1 MSSNNNGRYPLHP
14 ILIVDDEVNA
24 LKSFELTLRSG
35 GFSHIV
41 ACHDSR
47 KVLPFL
53 EEREVELILLDI
65 LMPGLSGED
74 ILSKAVQD
82 FPNTPVIMVTGINEV
97 DTAVRCMRL
106 GAFDYILKPVDKDR
120 LLPSVRRAIE
130 VGQLRR
136 ENVNLT
142 RRFFSESLE
151 HPGSFS
157 KMITNNRKMQKIFQY
172 CEAVALGDYP
182 MLITG
187 ETGVGKEL
195 LAEAIHDLSGRKGPF
210 VAVDIAG
217 LDDNIFSDSLFG
229 HTKGAFTGADFIRRG
244 LIEKA
249 SGGTLFLDEI
259 GDLKPAS
266 QVKLLRLLDK
276 KEYFPLGSDI
286 AKPAHVRFLFA
297 TNKDLMDLKKRDSF
311 RDDLF
316 YRIHTHHVHIPP
328 LRERLDDIPFL
339 FENFL
344 DMACREFKKKKPAY
358 HQGLITLL
366 RNYRYPGNLRELKA
380 MVFDAVGR
388 NKSNTISL
396 ESFDKSISG
405 RSDATALHASSP
417 PHSYWANQLTH
428 LPTLKE
434 ASRIL
439 IQEALDRADN
449 NQRVAALM
457 LGITPQALNQ
467 RLKRSH

>member
-1 MSSNNNGRYPLHP
+1 MGSNNKGRYPLYP
-14 ILIVDDEVNA
+14 ILIVDDEVHA

-35 GFSHIV
+35 GFDHII
-41 ACHDSR
+41 ACPDST
-47 KVLPFL
+47 KVFDFL
-53 EEREVELILLDI
+53 GEQEIELILLDI
-65 LMPGLSGED
+65 LMPMISGED
-74 ILSKAVQD
+74 ILSQVVRD
-82 FPNTPVIMVTGINEV
+82 FPKIPVIMVTGINEV
-97 DTAVRCMRL
+97 ETAVRCMRE
-106 GAFDYILKPVDKDR
+106 GAFDYILKPVDKEQ

-130 VGQLRR
+130 VRQLRR
-136 ENVNLT
+136 ENINLT

-151 HPGSFS
+151 KPESFS
-157 KMITNNRKMQKIFQY
+157 KIITRSNKMRKIFQY
-172 CEAVALGDYP
+172 CEAVAAGDYP

-195 LAEAIHDLSGRKGPF
+195 LAEAIHDLSGRAGAF

-217 LDDNIFSDSLFG
+217 LDDNIFSDTLFG
-229 HTKGAFTGADFIRRG
+229 HTKGAFTGADHVRKG

-249 SGGTLFLDEI
+249 SAGTLFLDEI
-259 GDLKPAS
+259 GDLRPAS

-276 KEYFPLGSDI
+276 KEYFPLGSDM
-286 AKPAHVRFLFA
+286 AKPANVRFLLA
-297 TNKDLMDLKKRDSF
+297 TNKDLKILKESDAF

-316 YRIHTHHVHIPP
+316 YRIYTHHVHIPP
-328 LRERLDDIPFL
+328 LRDRLDDIPIL
-339 FENFL
+339 FEYFL

-380 MVFDAVGR
+380 LIFDAAGR

-396 ESFDKSISG
+396 ESFDKAILG
-405 RSDATALHASSP
+405 RSNTTTFHPSSP
-417 PHSYWANQLTH
+417 PGDIWVKQLAH

-434 ASRIL
+434 ATRIL
-439 IQEALDRADN
+439 IQEAMDRADN

-467 RLKRSH
+467 RLKKVQ